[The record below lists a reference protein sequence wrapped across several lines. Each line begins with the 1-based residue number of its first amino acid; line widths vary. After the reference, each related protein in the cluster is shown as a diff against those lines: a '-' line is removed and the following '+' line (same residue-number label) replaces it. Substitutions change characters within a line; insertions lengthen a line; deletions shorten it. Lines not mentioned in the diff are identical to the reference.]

1 MNKLTPRQ
9 YGKILYELTKDL
21 SKKDLEKA
29 VKDFFDFVVRD
40 QAVKKIDAIVEEYTV
55 YARKQEGEE
64 DVTVVSAFPLTQDI
78 IKEIK
83 NKFGEKININ
93 HEEDSTLLGGL
104 IIKTEDKIFD
114 ASLRGQL
121 QKMREQI

>member
-29 VKDFFDFVVRD
+29 VKTFFDFVVHD
-40 QAVKKIDAIVEEYTV
+40 QAVKKIEAIMKEYTV

-64 DVTVVSAFPLTQDI
+64 DVTVISAFPLTQEI

-83 NKFGEKININ
+83 KKFGEKITLN
-93 HEEDSTLLGGL
+93 HEEDTTLLGGL

>member
-1 MNKLTPRQ
+1 MTPRQ
-9 YGKILYELTKDL
+9 YGKILYETTKDL

-29 VKDFFDFVVRD
+29 VKTFFDFVVRD
-40 QAVKKIDAIVEEYTV
+40 QAFKKIDAIMQEYTI

-64 DVTVVSAFPLTQDI
+64 DVIVVSAFPLTQEV

-83 NKFGEKININ
+83 KKFGEKITIN

-104 IIKTEDKIFD
+104 VIKTEDKIFD

-121 QKMREQI
+121 QKMKEQI